1 MPPGPGGD
9 PRGPGPGGPGP
20 FRGGPHGRPGGD
32 WPGPGWG
39 GPPHAAPWDRN
50 NWPGFLGNMFGR
62 ARARRGN
69 VRLAILSLLADQ
81 TMNGYQI
88 MQAIEQRSNG
98 AWKPSSGSIYPTL
111 QQLEDEGLVET
122 EEAKPG
128 QQGSKAFKLTAKG
141 KRYVDD
147 NREELAADWLPAEEP
162 ASDPR
167 WELMNLYRGIAA
179 AAAQVASTGTPK
191 QIDEAKQLLSEL
203 RRNLYRILAD
213 LPEDD
218 E

>member
-1 MPPGPGGD
+1 
-9 PRGPGPGGPGP
+9 
-20 FRGGPHGRPGGD
+20 
-32 WPGPGWG
+32 
-39 GPPHAAPWDRN
+39 
-50 NWPGFLGNMFGR
+50 MFGR
-62 ARARRGN
+62 TRARRGN
-69 VRLAILSLLADQ
+69 VRSAILTLLSEQA
-81 TMNGYQI
+81 MNGYQI

-128 QQGSKAFKLTAKG
+128 QQGSKTFKLTAKG

-147 NREELAADWLPAEEP
+147 NREELEADWLPGEEP

-167 WELMNLYRGIAA
+167 WELMNLYRQIAG
-179 AAAQVASTGTPK
+179 AAAQVATSGTPK
-191 QIDEAKQLLSEL
+191 QIDDAKQLLTDL
-203 RRNLYRILAD
+203 RRGLYRILAD
-213 LPEDD
+213 LPED

>member
-1 MPPGPGGD
+1 
-9 PRGPGPGGPGP
+9 
-20 FRGGPHGRPGGD
+20 
-32 WPGPGWG
+32 
-39 GPPHAAPWDRN
+39 
-50 NWPGFLGNMFGR
+50 MFGR

-69 VRLAILSLLADQ
+69 VRSAILTLLAGQ
-81 TMNGYQI
+81 AMNGYQI

-128 QQGSKAFKLTAKG
+128 QQGSKAYKLSAKG

-147 NREELAADWLPAEEP
+147 SREELEADWLPAEEP
-162 ASDPR
+162 ANDPR
-167 WELMNLYRGIAA
+167 WEMMDQYRQIAA
-179 AAAQVASTGTPK
+179 AAAQVARTGTVK
-191 QIDEAKQLLSEL
+191 QVEEAKQLLAEL

-213 LPEDD
+213 LPED
-218 E
+218 EE